1 MPWNRALHMD
11 GGSNLVVRSYV
22 KNKKEQLFY
31 FCEITKT
38 IKSHLYKDRS
48 ITIAGSGKSANALM
62 QGTKSRWW

>member
-1 MPWNRALHMD
+1 MD

-48 ITIAGSGKSANALM
+48 ITVAGSGKSANALM
-62 QGTKSRWW
+62 EGTKSRWW